1 MIKLSN
7 HLRRLLSAVAL
18 LSVSVAVAADI
29 KTVIG
34 EYTFVGDG
42 TQSPVEC
49 RRLALEGARVQAL
62 AREFGTVVS
71 QDVYQRET
79 VDGNGEDTYF
89 SSMSATEVK
98 GEWIADVGEPVYNT
112 FMDNDGNLVVTCRI
126 KGQARAI
133 SNESVDFQALILRNG
148 KDAKNADTRFRNGD
162 DMFMSFLAP
171 VDGYVAAFLVG
182 DDRQVY
188 RLLPY
193 GGDSTGSMKVKH
205 GKPYVF
211 FDRASG
217 GELAPVVDEYTLTA
231 SASVERNSIYV
242 VFAVKPFSIGVDSR
256 QDAGLPPQQ
265 SFAAFSKWLSESRR
279 RDPRM
284 GVKVMHIEITN

>member
-1 MIKLSN
+1 MKHSASFFRTVI
-7 HLRRLLSAVAL
+7 SAVAL
-18 LSVSVAVAADI
+18 ICMHYAAASDI
-29 KTVIG
+29 KTVTG
-34 EYTFVGDG
+34 EFTFVGDG

-79 VDGNGEDTYF
+79 VGEKGEDTYF

-98 GEWIADVGEPVYNT
+98 GEWIADIGEPVYTT
-112 FMDNDGNLVVTCRI
+112 FMDNDGNLVVRCKI
-126 KGQARAI
+126 KGQAKAI
-133 SNESVDFQALILRNG
+133 SNESVDFLAAILRNG
-148 KDAKNADTRFRNGD
+148 KEAKHADTRFRNGD
-162 DMFMSFLAP
+162 DMYMSFLAP
-171 VDGYVAAFLVG
+171 VDGYIAAFLVG

-193 GGDSTGSMKVKH
+193 GGDSTGSMTVKH
-205 GKPYVF
+205 GKPYLF

-231 SASVERNSIYV
+231 SAPVERNSIYV
-242 VFAVKPFSIGVDSR
+242 IFSARPFSLGVDSPAS
-256 QDAGLPPQQ
+256 AGLPPRQ
-265 SFAAFSKWLSESRR
+265 SFASFSKWLSESRR

-284 GVKVMHIEITN
+284 GVKVMHIEITE